1 MESIVVREKTTSDI
15 VMQLFSDDEVIDLTD
30 VDHIEMNMIDSYKN
44 TYHYSS
50 DDESPALVITTPL
63 SGIITFTPPSE
74 AVFLYQR
81 SPYKGHT
88 WVYETATKKYAVP
101 ENSYFEIRVTKEF

>member
-74 AVFLYQR
+74 TIFLYQR
-81 SPYKGHT
+81 SSYRLYV
-88 WVYETATKKYAVP
+88 WIYETATKKYAVP
-101 ENSYFEIRVTKEF
+101 ENGYAEIKTTREF